1 MELEKLSINARNKSL
16 KYLSQYGTVSY
27 INKNNIIHNS
37 NIILKKSKNKIISP
51 VIKAN
56 AYGMDAKVLI
66 KILIECG
73 YKSFFL
79 GNLSEGLEIR
89 KKYKNVELFILNCG
103 QPLNITYLKKYKLI
117 PVINNLKDLK
127 LWSQYYSKKDPC
139 ILHMDT
145 GMNRLGINLQE
156 LKDLVDKKYLKN
168 INIKFIMSHFA
179 CAENI
184 NDLMNKAQ
192 LEELLN
198 CSKVLKRI
206 CKKEIKTSICNSSGI
221 WLGKKYLLDIVRPG
235 AAFLGVNPIL
245 HKKNPLKEAISLYA
259 QITQIKEV
267 KKNDTIGYG
276 RTLTIKNNTKI
287 ATLSIGYSNGLSRLL
302 SNTGNVYIKDKKLK
316 ILGRISMDLTVIDIS
331 IFNSDEVKNGDIV
344 EIFGPNRS
352 LEEFAKMNKTIP
364 YEILCAMGNSNPKI
378 LI

>member
-1 MELEKLSINARNKSL
+1 MELKKLSVNARNKSL

-56 AYGMDAKVLI
+56 AYGMGAKALI

-73 YKSFFL
+73 YNSFFL
-79 GNLSEGLEIR
+79 GSLSEGLEIR

-139 ILHMDT
+139 ILHIDT

-156 LKDLVDKKYLKN
+156 LKDLSDKKYLKN

-184 NDLMNKAQ
+184 NDLMNKTQ

-206 CKKEIKTSICNSSGI
+206 CKKEIKTSICNSSGM

-276 RTLTIKNNTKI
+276 KTLTIKNNTKI
-287 ATLSIGYSNGLSRLL
+287 ATLSIGYSNGLSRML

-331 IFNSDEVKNGDIV
+331 IFNSGEVKNGDIV

-364 YEILCAMGNSNPKI
+364 YEILCTMGNSNPKI

>member
-1 MELEKLSINARNKSL
+1 MELEKLSTNLRKKSL
-16 KYLSQYGTVSY
+16 KYLSQFGTVSY

-37 NIILKKSKNKIISP
+37 NIILRKSNNKTISP
-51 VIKAN
+51 VIKADG
-56 AYGMDAKVLI
+56 YGVGAKALI
-66 KILIECG
+66 KILMTCG

-79 GNLSEGLEIR
+79 GNLSEGIEIR

-103 QPLNITYLKKYKLI
+103 QPFNIAYLKKYKLI
-117 PVINNLKDLK
+117 PIINNLKDLE
-127 LWSQYYSKKDPC
+127 LWSQYNSKKDPC
-139 ILHMDT
+139 ILHIDT

-156 LKDLVDKKYLKN
+156 LKNLTNKKYFRN
-168 INIKFIMSHFA
+168 ITIKFIMSHFTS
-179 CAENI
+179 AEDAHN
-184 NDLMNKAQ
+184 LMNKRQ

-198 CSKVLKRI
+198 CSKILKKI
-206 CKKEIKTSICNSSGI
+206 CKKDIKTSICNSSGI

-235 AAFLGVNPIL
+235 AAFLGINPIL
-245 HKKNPLKEAISLYA
+245 HEKNPLREVLSLYA
-259 QITQIKEV
+259 QIIQVKEV
-267 KKNDTIGYG
+267 KKNETIGYG

-302 SNTGNVYIKDKKLK
+302 SNTGDVYIKDKQLK

-364 YEILCAMGNSNPKI
+364 YEILCTMAKSNPKI
-378 LI
+378 IV

>member
-1 MELEKLSINARNKSL
+1 MELKKLSINVRKKSL

-27 INKNNIIHNS
+27 INKNNIIYNS
-37 NIILKKSKNKIISP
+37 NVILKKSKNKIISP
-51 VIKAN
+51 VIKADG
-56 AYGMDAKVLI
+56 YGIGAKALI

-79 GNLSEGLEIR
+79 GNISEGIEIR
-89 KKYKNVELFILNCG
+89 KIYKNIELFILNCG
-103 QPLNITYLKKYKLI
+103 QPFNFASFKKYKLI
-117 PVINNLKDLK
+117 PVINNLKDFK
-127 LWSQYYSKKDPC
+127 LWSQYSSKKHHC
-139 ILHMDT
+139 ILHIDT

-156 LKDLVDKKYLKN
+156 LDGLSGTEYFKN

-179 CAENI
+179 CAEDI
-184 NDLMNKAQ
+184 NNLMNKIQ

-198 CSKVLKRI
+198 CSKILKKI

-221 WLGKKYLLDIVRPG
+221 WLGKEYLLDIVRPG
-235 AAFLGVNPIL
+235 AAFLGISPTL
-245 HKKNPLKEAISLYA
+245 HIKNPLKEVISIYA
-259 QITQIKEV
+259 QITQIREV

-276 RTLTIKNNTKI
+276 RTLTIKKNTTI

-302 SNTGNVYIKDKKLK
+302 SNIGDVYIKDKKLK

-331 IFNSDEVKNGDIV
+331 IFKNDEVKNGDIV

-364 YEILCAMGNSNPKI
+364 YEILCTMAKSNPKI
-378 LI
+378 IV

>member
-1 MELEKLSINARNKSL
+1 MKLEKLSINVRNKSL

-27 INKNNIIHNS
+27 ININNLIYNS

-51 VIKAN
+51 VIKADG
-56 AYGMDAKVLI
+56 YGMGAKALI

-79 GNLSEGLEIR
+79 GSLSEGLEIR
-89 KKYKNVELFILNCG
+89 KIYKNVELFILNCG
-103 QPLNITYLKKYKLI
+103 QPLNITYLIKYKLI

-127 LWSQYYSKKDPC
+127 LWSQYCPKKDPC
-139 ILHMDT
+139 VLHMDT

-156 LKDLVDKKYLKN
+156 LKDFSDKNYLKN

-179 CAENI
+179 CAEDI
-184 NDLMNKAQ
+184 NNLMNKTQ

-198 CSKVLKRI
+198 CSKVLKKI

-221 WLGKKYLLDIVRPG
+221 WLGEKYLLDIVRPG

-245 HKKNPLKEAISLYA
+245 HKKNPLKEVISLYA

-276 RTLTIKNNTKI
+276 RTLTIKKNTKI

-302 SNTGNVYIKDKKLK
+302 SNTGDVYIKDKQLK

-364 YEILCAMGNSNPKI
+364 YEILCTMGKSNPKI

>member
-1 MELEKLSINARNKSL
+1 MEIEKLNTNVRNKSL

-37 NIILKKSKNKIISP
+37 NIILKKSKNKIVSP
-51 VIKAN
+51 VIKAD
-56 AYGMDAKVLI
+56 AYGIGAKVLI

-89 KKYKNVELFILNCG
+89 KKYNNIELFILNCG
-103 QPLNITYLKKYKLI
+103 QPFNIIYLKKYKLI
-117 PVINNLKDLK
+117 PVINNLQDLK
-127 LWSQYYSKKDPC
+127 LWSQHCSKKDYC
-139 ILHMDT
+139 ILHVDT

-156 LKDLVDKKYLKN
+156 LKDLSDKTYLKN
-168 INIKFIMSHFA
+168 INIKFIMSHFT
-179 CAENI
+179 CAEDN
-184 NDLMNKAQ
+184 NNLMNSIQ

-198 CSKVLKRI
+198 CSKLLKII

-235 AAFLGVNPIL
+235 AAFLGINPIL
-245 HKKNPLKEAISLYA
+245 YKKNPLKEVISLYA

-276 RTLTIKNNTKI
+276 RTLTIKKNTKI

-302 SNTGNVYIKDKKLK
+302 SNTGDVYIKDKKLK
-316 ILGRISMDLTVIDIS
+316 ILGRVSMDLTVIDIS
-331 IFNSDEVKNGDIV
+331 IFKSSEVKNGDMV

-352 LEEFAKMNKTIP
+352 LEKFAKINKTIH
-364 YEILCAMGNSNPKI
+364 NKI
-378 LI
+378 FCIIEKKNHKIII